1 MLQDLYP
8 GLSLEIFLRDLR
20 DIQKFKSGQQLIE
33 LDHSE
38 MTLPPRMIAQ
48 LEESLLKGVPM
59 ATLMGFSEFYHSK
72 FFVNE
77 HVLVPRPE
85 TEYMVDLLVQGHQ
98 GKVTRLLD
106 VGTGTG
112 VIALS
117 LLKHGVG
124 KQGVAVDISSEA
136 LQVAGINRQRLRLKH
151 KLELIKSDRLRGVTG
166 TFDLIV
172 SNPPYIKANSHRGL
186 VHRSVDKHEPHSAL
200 YLPDDFYSMWFE
212 DFFQEVRSHLKGI
225 FMMEGHELELE
236 SQAQILEKLGFQK
249 IEIIKDLG
257 GSNRYLR
264 ATYY

>member
-1 MLQDLYP
+1 
-8 GLSLEIFLRDLR
+8 
-20 DIQKFKSGQQLIE
+20 
-33 LDHSE
+33 
-38 MTLPPRMIAQ
+38 MTLAPRTISL
-48 LEESLLKGVPM
+48 LEESLLKGVPL
-59 ATLMGFSEFYHSK
+59 ATMMGFSEFYHSK

-85 TEYMVDLLVQGHQ
+85 TEYMVDLLIQSHN
-98 GKVTRLLD
+98 GKVNRLLD

-124 KQGVAVDISSEA
+124 KQGVAVDISPEA

-151 KLELIKSDRLRGVTG
+151 KLELVKSDRLRQVSG

-172 SNPPYIKANSHRGL
+172 SNPPYIKANSHREL

-212 DFFQEVRSHLKGI
+212 DFFQEVRAHLKGT

-236 SQAQILEKLGFQK
+236 SQAQILEKLGFKSIQV
-249 IEIIKDLG
+249 IKDLG
-257 GSNRYLR
+257 GLNRYLR
-264 ATYY
+264 ATYE